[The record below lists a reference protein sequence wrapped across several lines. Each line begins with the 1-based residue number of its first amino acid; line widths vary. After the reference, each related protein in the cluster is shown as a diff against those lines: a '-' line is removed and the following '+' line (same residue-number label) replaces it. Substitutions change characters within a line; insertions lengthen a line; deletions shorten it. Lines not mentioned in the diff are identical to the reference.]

1 MRILL
6 PVDGSEHCRNALRF
20 IASRQAL
27 SPEKEA
33 TVELLNVQHS
43 IPEAVINALGLDSVR
58 KASQDEGMKV
68 IDAMREDAGDLDVRA
83 KVEGGEFA
91 PVIVREADHMDA
103 DLIVMGCRGLSAM
116 EGFFV
121 GSVSAKVISLT
132 KRPLLLVRDKI
143 PAGAM
148 RVGICV
154 DHSDYAHA
162 AAEFVVNQREF
173 FGKDAV
179 FEVINVSETE
189 ETFHQAVEPVM
200 TVFEDAGV
208 PAERVHLKG
217 KVGDAIW
224 RRQARH
230 ARHRLPRLRQ
240 LPGRLHGLHRHAHHR
255 RLRSAPA
262 RPQGLKDLCAP
273 ESRRAQ
279 HLKANVPAPSGEP
292 ALFCLIRT
300 KRPAA
305 LSRLYSALRMPA
317 SYSACPVKK
326 ICLPPSVERAKI
338 PASSDSA
345 STLSSGC
352 ARTASSSIVV
362 CLECGILKTS
372 SQPLKSMELRLTT
385 RCSKTP
391 ESLRSRS
398 VFPIPMSWQGSPF
411 FGRQPPCPQ
420 TVPSSWRVTQT
431 PLCQAF

>member
-1 MRILL
+1 M
-6 PVDGSEHCRNALRF
+6 
-20 IASRQAL
+20 
-27 SPEKEA
+27 
-33 TVELLNVQHS
+33 
-43 IPEAVINALGLDSVR
+43 INALGLDSVR

-154 DHSDYAHA
+154 DYSDYAHA

-217 KVGDAIW
+217 KVGDAICNY
-224 RRQARH
+224 AGEGK
-230 ARHRLPRLRQ
+230 LDMLVI
-240 LPGRLHGLHRHAHHR
+240 GSHGY
-255 RLRSAPA
+255 
-262 RPQGLKDLCAP
+262 GNF
-273 ESRRAQ
+273 RAAFMGSTAMRITAGCEVPLLV
-279 HLKANVPAPSGEP
+279 LKA
-292 ALFCLIRT
+292 
-300 KRPAA
+300 
-305 LSRLYSALRMPA
+305 
-317 SYSACPVKK
+317 
-326 ICLPPSVERAKI
+326 
-338 PASSDSA
+338 
-345 STLSSGC
+345 
-352 ARTASSSIVV
+352 
-362 CLECGILKTS
+362 
-372 SQPLKSMELRLTT
+372 
-385 RCSKTP
+385 
-391 ESLRSRS
+391 
-398 VFPIPMSWQGSPF
+398 
-411 FGRQPPCPQ
+411 
-420 TVPSSWRVTQT
+420 
-431 PLCQAF
+431 

>member
-27 SPEKEA
+27 SPEQEA

-217 KVGDAIW
+217 KVGDAICNY
-224 RRQARH
+224 AGEGK
-230 ARHRLPRLRQ
+230 LDMLVI
-240 LPGRLHGLHRHAHHR
+240 GSHGY
-255 RLRSAPA
+255 
-262 RPQGLKDLCAP
+262 GNF
-273 ESRRAQ
+273 RAAFMGSTAMRITAGCEVPLLV
-279 HLKANVPAPSGEP
+279 LKA
-292 ALFCLIRT
+292 
-300 KRPAA
+300 
-305 LSRLYSALRMPA
+305 
-317 SYSACPVKK
+317 
-326 ICLPPSVERAKI
+326 
-338 PASSDSA
+338 
-345 STLSSGC
+345 
-352 ARTASSSIVV
+352 
-362 CLECGILKTS
+362 
-372 SQPLKSMELRLTT
+372 
-385 RCSKTP
+385 
-391 ESLRSRS
+391 
-398 VFPIPMSWQGSPF
+398 
-411 FGRQPPCPQ
+411 
-420 TVPSSWRVTQT
+420 
-431 PLCQAF
+431 

>member
-121 GSVSAKVISLT
+121 GSVSAKEE
-132 KRPLLLVRDKI
+132 
-143 PAGAM
+143 AFHG
-148 RVGICV
+148 
-154 DHSDYAHA
+154 
-162 AAEFVVNQREF
+162 VVNQREF

-217 KVGDAIW
+217 KVGDAICNY
-224 RRQARH
+224 AGEGK
-230 ARHRLPRLRQ
+230 LDMLVI
-240 LPGRLHGLHRHAHHR
+240 GSHGY
-255 RLRSAPA
+255 
-262 RPQGLKDLCAP
+262 GNF
-273 ESRRAQ
+273 RAAFMGSTAMRITAGCEVPLLV
-279 HLKANVPAPSGEP
+279 LKA
-292 ALFCLIRT
+292 
-300 KRPAA
+300 
-305 LSRLYSALRMPA
+305 
-317 SYSACPVKK
+317 
-326 ICLPPSVERAKI
+326 
-338 PASSDSA
+338 
-345 STLSSGC
+345 
-352 ARTASSSIVV
+352 
-362 CLECGILKTS
+362 
-372 SQPLKSMELRLTT
+372 
-385 RCSKTP
+385 
-391 ESLRSRS
+391 
-398 VFPIPMSWQGSPF
+398 
-411 FGRQPPCPQ
+411 
-420 TVPSSWRVTQT
+420 
-431 PLCQAF
+431 

>member
-179 FEVINVSETE
+179 FGGSHVP
-189 ETFHQAVEPVM
+189 EPVE
-200 TVFEDAGV
+200 TSRQAAGPV
-208 PAERVHLKG
+208 MAVLKG
-217 KVGDAIW
+217 KVGDAICNY
-224 RRQARH
+224 AGEGK
-230 ARHRLPRLRQ
+230 LDMLVI
-240 LPGRLHGLHRHAHHR
+240 GSHGY
-255 RLRSAPA
+255 
-262 RPQGLKDLCAP
+262 GNF
-273 ESRRAQ
+273 RAAFMGSTAMRITAGCEVPLLV
-279 HLKANVPAPSGEP
+279 LKA
-292 ALFCLIRT
+292 
-300 KRPAA
+300 
-305 LSRLYSALRMPA
+305 
-317 SYSACPVKK
+317 
-326 ICLPPSVERAKI
+326 
-338 PASSDSA
+338 
-345 STLSSGC
+345 
-352 ARTASSSIVV
+352 
-362 CLECGILKTS
+362 
-372 SQPLKSMELRLTT
+372 
-385 RCSKTP
+385 
-391 ESLRSRS
+391 
-398 VFPIPMSWQGSPF
+398 
-411 FGRQPPCPQ
+411 
-420 TVPSSWRVTQT
+420 
-431 PLCQAF
+431 

>member
-173 FGKDAV
+173 FGKDA
-179 FEVINVSETE
+179 
-189 ETFHQAVEPVM
+189 
-200 TVFEDAGV
+200 GV

-217 KVGDAIW
+217 KVGDAICNY
-224 RRQARH
+224 AGEGK
-230 ARHRLPRLRQ
+230 LDMLVI
-240 LPGRLHGLHRHAHHR
+240 GSHGY
-255 RLRSAPA
+255 
-262 RPQGLKDLCAP
+262 GNF
-273 ESRRAQ
+273 RAAFMGSTAMRITAGCEVPLLV
-279 HLKANVPAPSGEP
+279 LKA
-292 ALFCLIRT
+292 
-300 KRPAA
+300 
-305 LSRLYSALRMPA
+305 
-317 SYSACPVKK
+317 
-326 ICLPPSVERAKI
+326 
-338 PASSDSA
+338 
-345 STLSSGC
+345 
-352 ARTASSSIVV
+352 
-362 CLECGILKTS
+362 
-372 SQPLKSMELRLTT
+372 
-385 RCSKTP
+385 
-391 ESLRSRS
+391 
-398 VFPIPMSWQGSPF
+398 
-411 FGRQPPCPQ
+411 
-420 TVPSSWRVTQT
+420 
-431 PLCQAF
+431 